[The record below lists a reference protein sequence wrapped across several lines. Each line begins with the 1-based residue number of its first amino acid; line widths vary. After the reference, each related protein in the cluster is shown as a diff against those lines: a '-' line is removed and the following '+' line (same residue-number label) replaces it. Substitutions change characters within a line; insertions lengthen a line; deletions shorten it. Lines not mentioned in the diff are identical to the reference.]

1 MQHLKKYQDD
11 LTVAFTNPLFALLL
25 WLCPWHPRAK
35 QAKAT
40 FLELTKVPLN
50 HACVRV
56 CVHACICVSVSVS
69 VCVEFCVRMR
79 VCACSCV
86 CVCVWNLER
95 LHHVTVGAAL
105 KVSQCTASCFSSVL
119 TTCEM

>member
-25 WLCPWHPRAK
+25 WLYPWHPRAK

-50 HACVRV
+50 HACVCMCMRASVCLCLCLFVWNFVCACVCVRV
-56 CVHACICVSVSVS
+56 CVS
-69 VCVEFCVRMR
+69 
-79 VCACSCV
+79 V

-105 KVSQCTASCFSSVL
+105 KVSQCTASCFNSVL
-119 TTCEM
+119 TSCEM

>member
-50 HACVRV
+50 HACVCMCMRASVCLCLCLFVWNFVCACVCVRV
-56 CVHACICVSVSVS
+56 CVS
-69 VCVEFCVRMR
+69 
-79 VCACSCV
+79 V

-105 KVSQCTASCFSSVL
+105 KVSQCTASCFNSVL
-119 TTCEM
+119 TSCEM

>member
-25 WLCPWHPRAK
+25 WLYPWHPRAK

-79 VCACSCV
+79 VCARVCV
-86 CVCVWNLER
+86 CVCVCVESGTSTSCDCWCSFESI
-95 LHHVTVGAAL
+95 TVYCL
-105 KVSQCTASCFSSVL
+105 MLQ
-119 TTCEM
+119 

>member
-50 HACVRV
+50 HACVCMCMRASVCLCLCLFVWNFVCACVCVRV
-56 CVHACICVSVSVS
+56 CVS
-69 VCVEFCVRMR
+69 VCVCL
-79 VCACSCV
+79 CGI
-86 CVCVWNLER
+86 WN
-95 LHHVTVGAAL
+95 VYI
-105 KVSQCTASCFSSVL
+105 
-119 TTCEM
+119 M